1 MQKDY
6 LELVKKLDSK
16 INDVEKLIQL
26 LLINNL
32 IDDVEDTIDISKK
45 CIDERVNEKIL
56 KNGLEFEGFNKI
68 NDIEVITLNIPEG
81 SKITIKTVKQVQIIV
96 NKVYPDAEPLFMYS
110 RMNGMQRKSFLQN
123 NISFGIKGKE
133 IRLIRGV
140 K

>member
-1 MQKDY
+1 MKWDQRY
-6 LELVKKLDSK
+6 VT
-16 INDVEKLIQL
+16 EKLR
-26 LLINNL
+26 
-32 IDDVEDTIDISKK
+32 DA
-45 CIDERVNEKIL
+45 VNE
-56 KNGLEFEGFNKI
+56 N
-68 NDIEVITLNIPEG
+68 
-81 SKITIKTVKQVQIIV
+81 QIIV

>member
-1 MQKDY
+1 M
-6 LELVKKLDSK
+6 
-16 INDVEKLIQL
+16 
-26 LLINNL
+26 
-32 IDDVEDTIDISKK
+32 
-45 CIDERVNEKIL
+45 

-133 IRLIRGV
+133 ISLIRGV